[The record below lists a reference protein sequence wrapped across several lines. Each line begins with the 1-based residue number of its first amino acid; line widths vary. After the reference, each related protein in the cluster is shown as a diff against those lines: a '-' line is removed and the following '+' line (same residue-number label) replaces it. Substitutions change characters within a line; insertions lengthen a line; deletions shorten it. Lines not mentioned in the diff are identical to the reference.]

1 MPLVIGVDSS
11 TQSTKAE
18 LRDLDTGELIATGRG
33 SHPPTNPPVSEQDPN
48 AWWGALVEAVRG
60 LGDARRDAVAIS
72 VAGQQHGLV
81 LVDAAGRVVRP
92 AKLWNDT
99 ESAPQADAL
108 VRELGADWWADWA
121 GVVPVAAI
129 TISKLAWVAQTEPDA
144 LAATAKVM
152 LPHDWL
158 TWRLCGAHVT
168 DRGDASGTGW
178 YDATNDIALHEPFAR
193 LGLDAETWVAR
204 LPTVLGPTA
213 TAGTLLGETA
223 EELGLRGE
231 VVVGPG
237 TGDNMGAALGLG
249 LAEGDAVVS
258 LGTSG
263 TVYART
269 SSRAHDTSGA
279 VAGFSDATGGYL
291 PLVCTLNAT
300 KVTDTVA
307 AWMGTDAAG
316 LSELALAAGTDVVE
330 ATLVPWFDGERTP
343 NRPDARGAMVGL
355 RTDLTREE
363 LARVAH
369 DGVLGG
375 LLNGLRALEAS
386 GSVVDGRLLLV
397 GGGARSAAYRQ
408 RLADLAERPVHVPG
422 NDEAVAVGAAVQAAA
437 VQSGSSIDSFR
448 DGWGLSSTTITEP
461 RAEAHAAEIRARYD
475 DASQFD
481 DGLCRPLHSAS

>member
-18 LRDLDTGELIATGRG
+18 LRDLETGELVATGRG
-33 SHPPTNPPVSEQDPN
+33 THPPTTPPISEQDPN

-60 LGDARRDAVAIS
+60 LGEARKDAVSIS

-99 ESAPQADAL
+99 QSAPQADEL
-108 VRELGADWWADWA
+108 VGELGAEWWADWA

-129 TISKLAWVAQTEPDA
+129 TISKLAWVAQTEPDS
-144 LAATAKVM
+144 LTATAKVM

-158 TWRLCGAHVT
+158 TWRLSGAHVT

-178 YDATNDIALHEPFAR
+178 YDATHDLALHEPFTR
-193 LGLDAETWVAR
+193 LGLDAETWVGK
-204 LPTVLGPTA
+204 LPTVLGPTDA
-213 TAGTLLGETA
+213 AGTLLGEAA
-223 EELGLRGE
+223 EELGLAGD

-249 LAEGDAVVS
+249 LGEGDAVVS

-269 SSRAHDTSGA
+269 STRAHDTTGA

-307 AWMGTDAAG
+307 TWCGTDAAG

-330 ATLVPWFDGERTP
+330 ASLVPWFDGERTP
-343 NRPDARGAMVGL
+343 NRPAARGALVGL
-355 RTDLTREE
+355 HTDLSREE

-369 DGVLGG
+369 DGVLCG

-408 RLADLAERPVHVPG
+408 RLADLSGRQVHVPE

-437 VQSGSSIDSFR
+437 VQSGRSIDAFR
-448 DGWGLSSTTITEP
+448 DSWGLSGSTTTAPRPDTHADEIT
-461 RAEAHAAEIRARYD
+461 ARYD
-475 DASQFD
+475 DAMGLD
-481 DGLCRPLHSAS
+481 DGLCRPLASDS